1 MKFKIIQKHCSGC
14 GIATKTN
21 NYYEG
26 DPVTPWCDDCFV
38 DEDKLKEI
46 QARMPF
52 CQKPKKVKC
61 KVVASLPFP
70 N

>member
-26 DPVTPWCDDCFV
+26 DPLTSWCDDCFV

-70 N
+70 K